1 LDVVC
6 NKKEGNMPHVDFE
19 SGERSPRLSSRRPAP
34 VRYVPPLQYLLGVLR
49 YLWPIPGLFRYAA
62 VLLREDV
69 EEVLSRPDIF
79 KVPFAGEMTRLADG
93 SWPGTPFILG
103 TDDKSAHDEQLV
115 RLMHVFRLDD
125 VETVGEIA
133 RRHASRTVGAATGGE
148 LDAIEKLI
156 TDVPLD
162 ICVEYL
168 GVPVGD
174 RRSFTEALV
183 CLSGHLFGPPP
194 IVQKPHVDAMADIVR
209 EVVDDAIRAARRVP
223 PKPTTVMG
231 RLMREESRDTEV
243 RAFLLGLIVGFVP
256 TTTIAGGHILEMM
269 LRTGGMLR
277 MTRAAA
283 LSGDETLLGQ
293 CLFEALRYKPINYG
307 PFRVCEKDYVVAA
320 NSWRRKRIREGTFV
334 LACTMSAMFD
344 RSRVRQPYVF
354 TPGRPAAD
362 RLQFGLGL
370 HWCVGAF
377 IAQAQLV
384 QTFKPLV
391 MQPGLERAQG
401 CAGRLQRWP
410 KSIFPRHLVV
420 RIPGKSS

>member
-1 LDVVC
+1 
-6 NKKEGNMPHVDFE
+6 MPHVDFE
-19 SGERSPRLSSRRPAP
+19 SGERSPSLSSRRPAP

-49 YLWPIPGLFRYAA
+49 YVWPIPHWVLPTPRLHRFAA

-79 KVPFAGEMTRLADG
+79 TVPFAGEMRRLADG

-103 TDDKSAHDEQLV
+103 MDDVREHDEQLV
-115 RLMHVFRLDD
+115 RLMNVFRLDD
-125 VETVGEIA
+125 VGIVSEIA
-133 RRHASRTVGAATGGE
+133 QRHASLTVDAVKGGE

-168 GVPVGD
+168 GVPIKD

-183 CLSGHLFGPPP
+183 GLSGHLFGLPP
-194 IVQKPHVDAMADIVR
+194 IEQKPDVDAKADIVR
-209 EVVDDAIRAARRVP
+209 QVVDDAIHAARRAGP
-223 PKPTTVMG
+223 SESTVMG
-231 RLMREESRDTEV
+231 RLMGVERRDSEV

-269 LRTGGMLR
+269 LRAGGMLR

-283 LSGDETLLGQ
+283 LEGDEALLGQ
-293 CLFEALRYKPINYG
+293 CLFEALRYMPINCG
-307 PFRVCEKDYVVAA
+307 PFRLCEKDYVVAA
-320 NSWRRKRIREGTFV
+320 NYWRRKRIREGTFV

-344 RSRVRQPYVF
+344 CSRVQQPFVF
-354 TPGRPAAD
+354 TPGRPSVD

-391 MQPGLERAQG
+391 IQHGLGRARG
-401 CAGRLQRWP
+401 SAGHLRRWP
-410 KSIFPRHLVV
+410 KSIFPQHLVV